1 MTWCTRSIAGAWH
14 CAALIAAMLVTMAAC
29 DESPTSPTGGDLA
42 GRWQLVSLQ
51 PRSGGAITPRA
62 GTTVGVEFIG
72 ADRIA
77 VQSDCNSCSGGYTLS
92 GSSFRLLPLAC
103 TLRACVSESIEG
115 PYLELLSTA
124 SSAAILP
131 DRGLR
136 LEGPNGVMT
145 FTR

>member
-1 MTWCTRSIAGAWH
+1 
-14 CAALIAAMLVTMAAC
+14 MLVAMTAC
-29 DESPTSPTGGDLA
+29 DEAPTSPTGGDLT

-51 PRSGGAITPRA
+51 PMSGGTITPRP

-77 VQSDCNSCSGGYTLS
+77 VQSDCNSCAGGYTLS

-103 TLRACVSESIEG
+103 TLRACVSESIER
-115 PYLELLSTA
+115 PYLELLATA
-124 SSAAILP
+124 SSATILR
-131 DRGLR
+131 DGGLR